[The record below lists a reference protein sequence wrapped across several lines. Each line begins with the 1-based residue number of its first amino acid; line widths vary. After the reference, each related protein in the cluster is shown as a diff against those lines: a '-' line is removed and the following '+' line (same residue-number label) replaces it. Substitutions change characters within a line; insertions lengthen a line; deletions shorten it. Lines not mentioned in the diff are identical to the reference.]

1 MTRDELER
9 LRARA
14 DETGQVRSDYKSQR
28 RAQLKKMSDDKMKH
42 WPNTL
47 EANRIKKLRFVEEK
61 ARKEE
66 EARQEIDRQEAEH
79 RRVQRLEAIKRANNL
94 MYEQTDKM
102 KYLKSAKMYAETID
116 TRKGQIQQKALRKE
130 EEKKREAEY
139 HQIILQKV
147 HDGEK
152 AEKEKHEKEI
162 RKIEI
167 IKKQRKEQVEEVRA
181 KRAAEAAEKARAIG
195 EAMKREAEERI
206 KEDLEEQ
213 VRKAERIAEANAKTV
228 LANERIK
235 VIKAELMEREAA
247 QMATIEQEKAEI
259 EGRKIAMKALEI
271 RRFEKKQET
280 RQKMIDAAVEQL
292 RKSSSEQAIANK
304 QAAEA
309 RAKEDALIAAK
320 EAKRE
325 RERQITDQSLDQ
337 IRAKKERVERE
348 WEEEDHMVKAMIEEN
363 ERADKAEKE
372 KAARNENIRRLKELQ
387 FNEAAKTQRNK
398 IAERLEEINRAK
410 LLMDIG
416 SQDDNK
422 FAEICKDQIKQ
433 YAKEGKPVY
442 TILKALEQSEPV
454 LIPARL
460 DPTKRG
466 AALLERDE

>member
-1 MTRDELER
+1 M
-9 LRARA
+9 
-14 DETGQVRSDYKSQR
+14 
-28 RAQLKKMSDDKMKH
+28 
-42 WPNTL
+42 
-47 EANRIKKLRFVEEK
+47 
-61 ARKEE
+61 
-66 EARQEIDRQEAEH
+66 
-79 RRVQRLEAIKRANNL
+79 
-94 MYEQTDKM
+94 
-102 KYLKSAKMYAETID
+102 
-116 TRKGQIQQKALRKE
+116 
-130 EEKKREAEY
+130 
-139 HQIILQKV
+139 
-147 HDGEK
+147 
-152 AEKEKHEKEI
+152 
-162 RKIEI
+162 
-167 IKKQRKEQVEEVRA
+167 
-181 KRAAEAAEKARAIG
+181 
-195 EAMKREAEERI
+195 
-206 KEDLEEQ
+206 
-213 VRKAERIAEANAKTV
+213 

-292 RKSSSEQAIANK
+292 KKKSSSEQAIANK

-325 RERQITDQSLDQ
+325 RERQITDQSRKDQ

-348 WEEEDHMVKAMIEEN
+348 WEEEDRMVKAMIEEN

-372 KAARNENIRRLKELQ
+372 KAAREYENIRRLKELQ

-460 DPTKRG
+460 DPAKRG